1 MTTLEKLKGLVS
13 DHLCIPVDSIADDAD
28 IVKDLNADSIDL
40 VEMVMTLE
48 DEFGISIPDEKIGGM
63 KTISDI
69 VKFIDEN
76 K

>member
-1 MTTLEKLKGLVS
+1 MTTLEKVRDLVA
-13 DHLCIPVDSIADDAD
+13 DHLCLSVDKVTKDAD

-40 VEMVMTLE
+40 VDMITTFE
-48 DEFGISIPDEKIGGM
+48 DEFGVSIPDEKLSSLRTVG
-63 KTISDI
+63 DI